1 MKISAKTVYGLQALL
16 EIAAHPAMDELK
28 TTEIAS
34 AQKIPAK
41 FLEQIMVALKKAGLV
56 KSLRGRS
63 GGYSLGRR
71 TAEISL
77 LDVIE
82 ALEGKFEYKK
92 SKRSTVVN
100 EALSLAMEKTSE
112 ALKSLTLEQLIE
124 EKRKK
129 DRTFVYS
136 I

>member
-16 EIAAHPAMDELK
+16 EIALHPAMDELK